1 MQIIQ
6 VQKLLKLLTY
16 INIKQEHQ
24 DFLQNSVGDFCNV
37 VVKKGPA
44 ELRKQIHGAV
54 IIRQKYAVHRPNG
67 VRVQF
72 EDNAGVLITPEGEMK
87 GTDIKGPVASEVTE
101 KWPRVANLAK
111 MVV

>member
-1 MQIIQ
+1 M
-6 VQKLLKLLTY
+6 
-16 INIKQEHQ
+16 
-24 DFLQNSVGDFCNV
+24 
-37 VVKKGPA
+37 
-44 ELRKQIHGAV
+44 
-54 IIRQKYAVHRPNG
+54 IIRQKYAINRSNG

-72 EDNAGVLITPEGEMK
+72 EDNAGVLITAEGEMK